1 MAPTPLITKG
11 NNTLARKWRK
21 LKKRCA
27 SFSSVDAIG
36 ARTPSP
42 SGSKNEVLD
51 HNQSAEDEDDGNSP
65 SSNLSTKIRSKLSQW
80 NDDISTIRRK
90 GSDPWWGFHNAESNN
105 VTLNGVKRYTT
116 VVRTSSLKY
125 RDEKDEDD
133 ESEEDEAE
141 DGDDLF
147 VRASHITQNSS
158 CVRSAVISSTNP
170 YCTTSRVVGRSKKN
184 KKTVPSWVI
193 DDPQKTYNRNPSSPT
208 PPPVATSSPL
218 KVLAS
223 PASLSS
229 SSSHQDQDS
238 GYDGYCPD
246 KDSPD
251 KSISSCEDGSEEL
264 YGKFR
269 VGRRPL
275 PIYEKPFGG
284 PLQQSLVTP
293 LLNGSSSSES
303 QIGLS
308 NPRNSSQICQATV
321 VNLVKTKE
329 DLSAPPPL
337 PPRPGVPP
345 KENHHLNCSSL
356 PRKRRM
362 NKKIMYEI
370 ANHQGDFNGEPP
382 SSRFDSM
389 HRNERVLSPNNLSE
403 SQEPKELSQFCTMPR
418 QTKQFTIQTVTF
430 EKGPGNKSLGF
441 SIVGGKDS
449 PKGSM
454 GIYVKTIFP
463 TGQAQG
469 VLQEG
474 DEIYSINSNSVS
486 GKTHQEVIS
495 LFKEIKIGTLVITL
509 GRRKP
514 KS

>member
-269 VGRRPL
+269 VG
-275 PIYEKPFGG
+275 
-284 PLQQSLVTP
+284 LVTP

-382 SSRFDSM
+382 LNLKSL
-389 HRNERVLSPNNLSE
+389 RNCLSFVQCLDRPNNSLFRLLLSRRDRE
-403 SQEPKELSQFCTMPR
+403 
-418 QTKQFTIQTVTF
+418 
-430 EKGPGNKSLGF
+430 NKSLGF